1 MKKILIIRLSSI
13 GDIILTSPVIR
24 CIKQQKNVEIHF
36 LVKSEYS
43 ILLKSNP
50 HLEKVFCLKDNLN
63 KLTSDLQKENYDLII
78 DLHNNIRSSWIK
90 LNLALPSYTI
100 NKKTWQKYMLIYFN
114 WNFLHNHVVDRY
126 FEVVKKINI
135 SNDRNGLE
143 YFFHKKTKVN
153 FDVKQVFIAWSIG
166 GSSSNKKLSKKQ
178 IIDVCK
184 KMSYP
189 VVLLGGSFENSLG
202 DDIVQGSNYE
212 KIYNFCGSISLDQS
226 AYLIRHSTLV
236 LSNDTGLMHVAA
248 AFKKPII
255 SFWGCT
261 KPSQGFAPYMGV
273 HGSKQLITP
282 RSKRPCSK
290 YGKSCRFQGQGCVK
304 EISSQIILDSIDHF
318 FLKNN

>member
-13 GDIILTSPVIR
+13 GDIILTSPIIR
-24 CIKQQKNVEIHF
+24 CVKQQKNVEIHF

-43 ILLKSNP
+43 ILLQSNP
-50 HLEKVFCLKDNLN
+50 HIEKVFCLKGNLN
-63 KLTSDLQKENYDLII
+63 KLTSDLQKEHYDLIF

-90 LNLALPSYTI
+90 LHLALPSYTI
-100 NKKTWQKYMLIYFN
+100 NKKNWQKYMLIYFN
-114 WNFLHNHVVDRY
+114 WNFLNNHVVDRY

-135 SNDRNGLE
+135 SNDGNGLE
-143 YFFHKKTKVN
+143 YFFHKNTKVN

-189 VVLLGGSFENSLG
+189 VVLLGGSFEKSLG
-202 DDIVQGSNYE
+202 DNIIQELNNE

-226 AYLIRHSTLV
+226 AYLISHSALV

-261 KPSQGFAPYMGV
+261 KPSQGFEPYMGV
-273 HGSKQLITP
+273 DGSKQLITP

-290 YGKSCRFQGQGCVK
+290 YGKSCRFPGQGCVK

-318 FLKNN
+318 FLKK